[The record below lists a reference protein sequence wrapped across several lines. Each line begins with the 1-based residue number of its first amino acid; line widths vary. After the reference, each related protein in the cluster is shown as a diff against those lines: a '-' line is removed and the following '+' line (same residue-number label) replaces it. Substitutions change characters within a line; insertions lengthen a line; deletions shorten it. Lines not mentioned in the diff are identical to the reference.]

1 MKALEPQLW
10 VLTGPMKSG
19 KSDLL
24 IQHARKRQEEG
35 IRVSAF
41 KPSTD
46 TRDIEIKSRS
56 GLEIDC
62 QQVHPQLGATSI
74 RFAVL
79 AHEPHTVIL
88 DEFQFMTSYDYIR
101 LIQELVAK
109 GYEVIIA
116 GLDMTSDQE
125 PFGLMPYAMCLAD
138 RVSKLQGWCENCTT
152 DAHMTPS
159 VLTFANFKKTDS
171 VAVESE
177 QATYLSVCRACWEQ
191 LTHRMAQNSQE

>member
-1 MKALEPQLW
+1 MMKALEPQLL

-24 IQHARKRQEEG
+24 IQYARKRQEQG
-35 IRVSAF
+35 VRVSAF

-56 GLEIDC
+56 GLKIDC
-62 QQVHPQLGATSI
+62 QKVHPKLGATSI

-79 AHEPHTVIL
+79 AHEPHTVII
-88 DEFQFMTSYDYIR
+88 DEFQFMMSYDYIR
-101 LIQELVAK
+101 LVQELVAK

-116 GLDMTSDQE
+116 GLDMTSDKE
-125 PFGLMPYAMCLAD
+125 PFGLMPYAMCIAD
-138 RVSKLQGWCENCTT
+138 HVNKLHGWCENCTT
-152 DAHMTPS
+152 DDHITPS
-159 VLTFANFKKTDS
+159 VLTFADFEKTDS

-177 QATYLSVCRACWEQ
+177 QSTYKSVCRSCWEV
-191 LTHRMAQNSQE
+191 LTKLKTQNS